1 MGVPKLKQKQGQ
13 EQKRQDAR
21 ILLPAVR
28 SVLSTQQPR
37 RVDWDTQ
44 RTHLLPS
51 LPVFAALTSAT
62 PCSGA
67 PFHSDFT
74 SPKQEL
80 VTDVFSLPCHL
91 TLHEFQSDQEGQVHH
106 WHLWDPVR
114 RTKKEKKTSHSL
126 GSARKPCL
134 SWHPQSSP
142 VSIIHSKRSVVL
154 DLLSPFFP
162 QDHTGWGCPDR
173 GEIKVSLRRSNSN
186 PSFANK
192 Y

>member
-1 MGVPKLKQKQGQ
+1 MLTGSKILVKSAYRPGKKPKLIIYSGQDRIPKSLLNNPPCLKIVGVTELKQKQGQ

-28 SVLSTQQPR
+28 SVLSAQQPQ

-44 RTHLLPS
+44 GTHLLSS

-67 PFHSDFT
+67 PLHSDFT

-114 RTKKEKKTSHSL
+114 RTKKKKTSYSL

-134 SWHPQSSP
+134 S
-142 VSIIHSKRSVVL
+142 
-154 DLLSPFFP
+154 
-162 QDHTGWGCPDR
+162 
-173 GEIKVSLRRSNSN
+173 
-186 PSFANK
+186 
-192 Y
+192 